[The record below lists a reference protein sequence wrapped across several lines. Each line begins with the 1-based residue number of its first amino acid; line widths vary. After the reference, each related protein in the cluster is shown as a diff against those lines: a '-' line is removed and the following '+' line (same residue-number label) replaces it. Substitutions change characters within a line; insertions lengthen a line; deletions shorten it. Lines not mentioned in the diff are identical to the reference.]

1 MATIGPV
8 TLTITPA
15 PNTNLFGINV
25 NYRISGS
32 NHDVSFEMSYREVCQ
47 LIGDDTPGDG
57 TDDPLHTL
65 RDATITFSGTSVNFD
80 RGFHLTL
87 PANVLDED
95 RGTFLPQAD
104 EIRALVT
111 LTPILQASRE
121 SNQVTINASVVS
133 PG

>member
-8 TLTITPA
+8 TLAITPV